1 MGTNFYAN
9 GKIDTKC
16 REKLMSHVERL
27 ADCINTQKS
36 WCDLEEVLYD
46 IKGDYP
52 ERIHLGKRSA
62 GWQFLWNCNGWKYY
76 QPTLDSIKKFLKDK
90 VIFDEYGEIFTVEQF
105 LSDELSACLYKKE
118 GLLDGSEEA
127 KYRDQFFY
135 SDGLRFSLFT
145 EFF

>member
-1 MGTNFYAN
+1 MGTNFYAS

-36 WCDLEEVLYD
+36 WSDIEEVLCD
-46 IKGDYP
+46 IKDDYP
-52 ERIHLGKRSA
+52 ERIHLGKCSA
-62 GWQFLWNCNGWKYY
+62 GWQFLWNSNNWKYF
-76 QPTLDSIKKFLKDK
+76 QPTLKSIKKFLKDK
-90 VIFDEYGEIFTVEQF
+90 VIFDEYGEIFTLEQF
-105 LSDELSACLYKKE
+105 LGDELRNCLYKKE

>member
-1 MGTNFYAN
+1 MGTNFYAS

-16 REKLMSHVERL
+16 RKKLMSHVERL
-27 ADCINTQKS
+27 ADGINTQKS
-36 WCDLEEVLYD
+36 WCDIEEVLYD

-52 ERIHLGKRSA
+52 ERIHLGKRSV
-62 GWQFLWNCNGWKYY
+62 GWQFLWNCNNWKYF

-90 VIFDEYGEIFTVEQF
+90 VIFDEYGEIFTLEQF
-105 LSDELSACLYKKE
+105 LGDELSACLYKKE

>member
-1 MGTNFYAN
+1 MGTNFYAS

-16 REKLMSHVERL
+16 RKRLMSHVKRL
-27 ADCINTQKS
+27 ADCINRQKS
-36 WCDLEEVLYD
+36 WCDIEEVLCD

-62 GWQFLWNCNGWKYY
+62 GWQFLWNSNGWKYY
-76 QPTLDSIKKFLKDK
+76 KPTLNSIKKFLKDK

-105 LSDELSACLYKKE
+105 LGDELRNCLYKKE